1 MTESLITETR
11 PSQRIPAEEYEVIG
25 DAFGRGVPVK
35 ELAEDYRVSPSRI
48 YQILRAQGVHAS
60 DYQTTEEPD
69 GLAAVIQRH
78 QAPYEAPEA
87 RAWIERAVR
96 QWAGESENER

>member
-11 PSQRIPAEEYEVIG
+11 PARRIPAEEYDLIV
-25 DAFGRGVPVK
+25 DDFGRGVPVR
-35 ELAEDYRVSPSRI
+35 ELAEDYGVSPSRI
-48 YQILRAQGVHAS
+48 YQILRAQGIHAS

-96 QWAGESENER
+96 QWAGEKE

>member
-1 MTESLITETR
+1 MITETR
-11 PSQRIPAEEYEVIG
+11 PARRIPAEEYEVIV
-25 DAFGRGVPVK
+25 DAFGRGVPVR
-35 ELAEDYRVSPSRI
+35 ELAEDYALSPSRI
-48 YQILRAQGVHAS
+48 YQILRAHGISAG
-60 DYQTTEEPD
+60 DYQTTGEPD

-96 QWAGESENER
+96 QWAGE